1 MVQYFWVITM
11 KYPVFLK
18 GNNTIGIVATSLG
31 ATKDPY
37 KTRYLSFKSKFKE
50 LGYNIVES
58 KLVHRH
64 KKGES
69 GTAIER
75 AEEFMRM
82 YKNPDID
89 FIMSSG
95 GGELM
100 CEILPYI
107 DFEELKKYPPKYFMG
122 YSDNTNLTFTLTTHL
137 DIATIYGD
145 HAPTFGMN
153 PWHRQV
159 KDAYKIMCGKKF
171 TQVKYGRYQDKNDK
185 NNDNPLAPIHGTKVI
200 TWKNLENR
208 KKVRLEG
215 RLLGGCLDCLINLVG
230 TPFDNV
236 KEYTE
241 KYKDDGIIFY
251 LEACDLNVFG
261 IRRALWQLK
270 QAGWFT
276 YCKGIIFGRAVH
288 DEKIMNLSLKDT
300 LEKSLSDLNVPVIYD
315 FDFGHVEPRMTL
327 INGSYVQVEYNNGD
341 GKLKMI
347 LK

>member
-1 MVQYFWVITM
+1 M

-18 GNNTIGIVATSLG
+18 GNNTIGVVATSLG
-31 ATKDPY
+31 ATKFPY
-37 KTRYLSFKSKFKE
+37 LQRYLSFKNKFKD

-58 KLVHRH
+58 ILVHRH

-69 GTAIER
+69 GNAKLR
-75 AEEFMRM
+75 AEEFMNM
-82 YKNPDID
+82 YKNPNID
-89 FIMSSG
+89 FILSSG

-145 HAPTFGMN
+145 NAPSFGRN
-153 PWHRQV
+153 PWHRQN

-171 TQVKYGRYQDKNDK
+171 TQNKYGRYQDKSSPKSID
-185 NNDNPLAPIHGTKVI
+185 PLAPVHGTKVI
-200 TWKNLENR
+200 TYKNLEKR
-208 KKVRLEG
+208 KKVHMEG
-215 RLLGGCLDCLINLVG
+215 RLLGGCLDCLVNLVG

-241 KYKDDGIIFY
+241 KYKDEGIIFY

-276 YCKGIIFGRAVH
+276 YCKGIIFGRAIN
-288 DEKIMNLSLKDT
+288 DEKMMNHSLKDA
-300 LEKSLSDLNVPVIYD
+300 LEQSLSDLSIPVIYN
-315 FDFGHVEPRMTL
+315 FDIGHVEPRMTI
-327 INGSYVQVEYNNGD
+327 INGCYVKVDYNNGD
-341 GKLKMI
+341 GTLKML

>member
-1 MVQYFWVITM
+1 M

-18 GNNTIGIVATSLG
+18 RNDTIGVVATSLG
-31 ATKDPY
+31 ATKSPY
-37 KTRYLSFKSKFKE
+37 LPRYLSFKNKFKD

-64 KKGES
+64 QKGES
-69 GTAIER
+69 GDSKLR
-75 AEEFMRM
+75 AEEFMKM

-89 FIMSSG
+89 FIISCG

-107 DFEELKKYPPKYFMG
+107 DFDELKKYPPKYFMG

-145 HAPTFGMN
+145 HAPSFGME
-153 PWHRQV
+153 PWHRQI
-159 KDAYKIMCGKKF
+159 KDAYRIITGKKF
-171 TQVKYGRYQDKNDK
+171 VQMKYGRYQDKNDK
-185 NNDNPLAPIHGTKVI
+185 KDENPLATIHGTKLVV
-200 TWKNLENR
+200 WKNLENR
-208 KKVRLEG
+208 KKVHMEG
-215 RLLGGCLDCLINLVG
+215 RFLGGCLDCLVTLIG

-236 KEYTE
+236 KEYCE
-241 KYKDDGIIFY
+241 KYKEEGIIFY

-276 YCKGIIFGRAVH
+276 YCKGIIFGRTLH

-300 LEKSLSDLNVPVIYD
+300 LEKSLSDLGIPVIYD
-315 FDFGHVEPRMTL
+315 CDFGHIEPRMTF
-327 INGSYVQVEYNNGD
+327 INGCFVQIDYHNGD
-341 GKLKMI
+341 GKIKMLLK
-347 LK
+347 

>member
-1 MVQYFWVITM
+1 M
-11 KYPVFLK
+11 KYPIFLK
-18 GNNTIGIVATSLG
+18 GNNTIGVVATSLG
-31 ATKDPY
+31 ATKKPY
-37 KTRYLSFKSKFKE
+37 LTRYLNFKQKFKE

-69 GTAIER
+69 ANAKLR
-75 AEEFMRM
+75 AEEFMNM
-82 YKNPDID
+82 YKNPDVD
-89 FIMSSG
+89 FILSSG

-100 CEILPYI
+100 CEILPFI
-107 DFEELKKYPPKYFMG
+107 DFNELKNYPPKYFMG

-145 HAPTFGMN
+145 HAPSFGME
-153 PWHRQV
+153 PWHRQI

-171 TQVKYGRYQDKNDK
+171 VQTKYGRYQDKNKKKDE
-185 NNDNPLAPIHGTKVI
+185 DPLATIHGTKDI
-200 TWKNLENR
+200 IWKTLGN
-208 KKVRLEG
+208 KKKIHLEG
-215 RLLGGCLDCLINLVG
+215 RFLGGCLDCLVNLVG
-230 TPFDNV
+230 TPYDNV

-241 KYKDDGIIFY
+241 KYKDEGIIFY

-276 YCKGIIFGRAVH
+276 HCKGFIFGRALN
-288 DEKIMNLSLKDT
+288 DEKLMNHTLKDS
-300 LEKSLSDLNVPVIYD
+300 LEQGLKDLNVPVIYD
-315 FDFGHVEPRMTL
+315 CDFGHVEPRMTI
-327 INGSYVQVEYNNGD
+327 INGCYAQIDYNNGN
-341 GKLKMI
+341 GKIKMI